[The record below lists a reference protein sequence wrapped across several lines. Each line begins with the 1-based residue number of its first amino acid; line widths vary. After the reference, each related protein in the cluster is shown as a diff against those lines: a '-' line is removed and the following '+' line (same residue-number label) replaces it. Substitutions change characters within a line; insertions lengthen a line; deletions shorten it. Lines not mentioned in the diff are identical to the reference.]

1 MPFTYNLQEDI
12 RFQQGV
18 EFGVKRGEKRGIK
31 LGKEQGIKLG
41 EERGEKRGIEKEQ
54 RSSIKKML
62 VKGFAIDQIVDLM
75 GYERKLVLEVQR
87 KLSKR

>member
-31 LGKEQGIKLG
+31 LG

-54 RSSIKKML
+54 RTRIKKL
-62 VKGFAIDQIVDLM
+62 LSKGFSVDQIVDWM
-75 GYERKLVLEVQR
+75 GYERKLVLEVKN
-87 KLSKR
+87 KLSKA